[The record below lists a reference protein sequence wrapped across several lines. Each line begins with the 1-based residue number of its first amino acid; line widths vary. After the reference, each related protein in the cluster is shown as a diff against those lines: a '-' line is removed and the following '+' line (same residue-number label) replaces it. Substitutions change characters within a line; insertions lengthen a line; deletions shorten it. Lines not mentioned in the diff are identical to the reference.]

1 LIIPFL
7 THCSTTCD
15 SVLSCLESKP
25 HEEYRVIEDT
35 AAKQTD
41 EVKEWWTKEN
51 EAEKKQKK
59 KQKTQERKPDIES
72 IPANLSDYYVYDS
85 EKGDWVWSE
94 KMPPR
99 KSKAKKT
106 ISPKVKKPVKGVT
119 SPTPTPTEEPVSW
132 VIFARGVDKAEL
144 KKRFPNLEKKYE
156 ICRFNRKEMR
166 LDCASK

>member
-1 LIIPFL
+1 L

-35 AAKQTD
+35 TTKQTE
-41 EVKEWWTKEN
+41 EVKEWWAKEN
-51 EAEKKQKK
+51 EEKKPQPKK
-59 KQKTQERKPDIES
+59 IRKPDIES
-72 IPANLSDYYVYDS
+72 LPANISDYYVYDS
-85 EKGDWVWSE
+85 KKGDWVWSE
-94 KMPPR
+94 KMPPK

-106 ISPKVKKPVKGVT
+106 ISPKVKKPASGVA
-119 SPTPTPTEEPVSW
+119 SPTPTPAEDPVSW

-166 LDCASK
+166 LDCVDK